1 MAKLDDFL
9 GKKKETA
16 PILDLSKATIN
27 TKEEFRRLYD
37 KVPDFKMKQEKIRIE
52 DLKLKEKNFKFKTG
66 KKDFKAMK
74 EPYTFMDPIPSE
86 MKKLSIT
93 DLAEVPIDWRML
105 TTVRPKSKVDE
116 DYFSRFVIIFLVIFI
131 FDKDT
136 TVTYF
141 FFF

>member
-16 PILDLSKATIN
+16 PILDLSRATIN

-37 KVPDFKMKQEKIRIE
+37 KVPDFKMKQEKCRVE
-52 DLKLKEKNFKFKTG
+52 DLKIRDKNFRFKTG

-74 EPYTFMDPIPSE
+74 ETYAFMDPIPTE
-86 MKKLSIT
+86 MKKLSVT

-116 DYFSRFVIIFLVIFI
+116 DLFSR
-131 FDKDT
+131 
-136 TVTYF
+136 
-141 FFF
+141 